1 MTSPVEDPA
10 GVTFTSPRMAAKY
23 MKVWL
28 NQLCEKPPVFQQ
40 PALSLQDDVA
50 PELGNLSEMLRSAQV
65 AKLTSLMGEDTIAKY
80 DQDEDGSVSQDELVA
95 GGGTEEEFWRLD
107 ANGDKKLDQADIKAP
122 SPIPSL
128 GQRSTYRGPGNETEE
143 SSCSFGSL
151 KVPYGAKLQDA
162 VGAEFGGASP
172 TSGLQSNP
180 PAPFPWNKVG
190 KPGAPDLGYKLVCN
204 RFGYGLG
211 WLVEELVVSPQG
223 SDALFEPFQFHSLS
237 HPGSFDGMFS
247 TFVLFPKFN
256 IGLCM
261 SNNLLDA
268 DYTEKV
274 PGGKF
279 EVVRKFVEL
288 VMAKQMELQKE
299 RARIK

>member
-23 MKVWL
+23 MQVWL
-28 NQLCEKPPVFQQ
+28 NQLREKPPVFQQ

-50 PELGNLSEMLRSAQV
+50 LELGNLSEMLHSA
-65 AKLTSLMGEDTIAKY
+65 
-80 DQDEDGSVSQDELVA
+80 
-95 GGGTEEEFWRLD
+95 
-107 ANGDKKLDQADIKAP
+107 NKLDKADIKAP
-122 SPIPSL
+122 SPVQSL
-128 GQRSTYRGPGNETEE
+128 TRRNTYRGPDNETEE
-143 SSCSFGSL
+143 SSGSFGSL

-162 VGAEFGGASP
+162 VGAEFGGTSP

-237 HPGSFDGMFS
+237 HPGSFDGIFS